1 MGWHWRL
8 ALETYI
14 LRNQLFNPLPLLI
27 YKINE
32 FVKSHSLHRNKK
44 NHSNFNTSQALK
56 SSTSTANTHNN
67 LDSRDS
73 ICKSTQD
80 SKQNE
85 AETLSKLCD
94 SSKNILNENQI
105 NPYLLS

>member
-14 LRNQLFNPLPLLI
+14 LRNQLFNPLQLLL

-32 FVKSHSLHRNKK
+32 FVKSHSLPRKKK
-44 NHSNFNTSQALK
+44 NHSNFNISQALK
-56 SSTSTANTHNN
+56 SSTSTANTHNY

-73 ICKSTQD
+73 ICKSMQNN
-80 SKQNE
+80 KQNE
-85 AETLSKLCD
+85 AETLSNLCD
-94 SSKNILNENQI
+94 SSENISYENQI